1 LDTKISEKD
10 SEEQLT
16 VRKRMRNEKTVKE
29 GVDLLK
35 LDSDR
40 TLGDLESSFELILVT
55 LSKAF
60 GLKPK

>member
-1 LDTKISEKD
+1 L
-10 SEEQLT
+10 
-16 VRKRMRNEKTVKE
+16 RNEKTVKE

-35 LDSDR
+35 LDSER
-40 TLGDLESSFELILVT
+40 TLGDLDSSFELILVT

>member
-16 VRKRMRNEKTVKE
+16 VRKRIRNEKTVKE